1 MNLLWQKGKILRSA
15 SSSAVSHLSFMA
27 SFESGTSTI
36 RMYENA
42 PADGKLHP
50 ALLVLHGSGGAVS
63 YWVDRFAPALARLG
77 IGTCAP
83 HYFDKTGTQRATAET
98 ILDGKHFPQWLTA
111 VRDAFSYVAARP
123 WVDPK
128 RIAVLGISLGA
139 YLALALAVEDARVR
153 AVIEMSGGIP
163 RECEDRVTSAM
174 PPVLIVHGIQDD
186 IVPVSEAH
194 KLDALL
200 KLRNVTHKVELLPGE
215 THWFSAAA
223 QPRVLMACAGFLGTH
238 L

>member
-1 MNLLWQKGKILRSA
+1 
-15 SSSAVSHLSFMA
+15 MA
-27 SFESGTSTI
+27 SFRSGNSAI
-36 RMYENA
+36 RIYEHE

-63 YWVDRFAPALARLG
+63 YWVDRFAPTLARLG
-77 IGTCAP
+77 VATYAP

-98 ILDGKHFPQWLTA
+98 ILDGQHFSQWLTA
-111 VRDAFSYVAARP
+111 IRDAFRYVAGRP
-123 WVDPK
+123 SVDPK

-139 YLALALAVEDARVR
+139 YLALALAVEDTRVR

-163 RECEDRVTSAM
+163 REWEDRVTAAM

-186 IVPVSEAH
+186 VVPVSEAH

-200 KLRNVTHKVELLPGE
+200 KRHKVVHQMELLPGE

-223 QPRVLMACAGFLGTH
+223 QPRVLMACAGFLGRY